1 MQAQKV
7 KGYAADFSRIVST
20 TWACHFKYR
29 KILLAVPVVIAAI
42 YLAMRGLA
50 QLPDA
55 VGVILNTQGMFSVSI
70 SKGTAVWGS
79 FGITMLCV
87 ALMCLSRKV
96 LYPWLV
102 SWFSLAL
109 PILLMALNYFVHM

>member
-1 MQAQKV
+1 MQAQKI
-7 KGYAADFSRIVST
+7 KGSMANFSKVVRNVC
-20 TWACHFKYR
+20 AFLFKYR
-29 KILLAVPVVIAAI
+29 KIFLAIPVIVAAS
-42 YLAMRGLA
+42 YLAWRGGA
-50 QLPDA
+50 QLPES
-55 VGVILNTQGMFSVSI
+55 VGVILNSKGMFSVSI
-70 SKGTAVWGS
+70 SKSLAIWGS

-102 SWFSLAL
+102 SWFSMAL